1 MNRIL
6 AIIIL
11 VLCAFVVW
19 AGREAE
25 PAPVFK
31 IVPARTNGIYRV
43 TAYCPCSKC
52 CGKWSDGMT
61 ASGAPAKGKLIAAPK
76 DIPFGTWLY
85 IPSDNDKE
93 PAYGWAEVLDR
104 GGSIKGKRLD
114 VFFETHQEA
123 VNWGVKYLR
132 IEQ

>member
-1 MNRIL
+1 MKTFY
-6 AIIIL
+6 IICLMIATGMTASL
-11 VLCAFVVW
+11 ITRMIC
-19 AGREAE
+19 EK
-25 PAPVFK
+25 PPIFK

-76 DIPFGTWLY
+76 DIPFGTWLNV
-85 IPSDNDKE
+85 PG
-93 PAYGWAEVLDR
+93 YGWAEVKDR

-114 VFFETHQEA
+114 VFFESHQEA
-123 VNWGVKYLR
+123 MNWGVQYLEIR
-132 IEQ
+132 Q

>member
-1 MNRIL
+1 MKTFYVICLMIATGMTASLITRMIYEKPP
-6 AIIIL
+6 I
-11 VLCAFVVW
+11 V
-19 AGREAE
+19 
-25 PAPVFK
+25 K

-76 DIPFGTWLY
+76 DIPFGTWLNV
-85 IPSDNDKE
+85 PG
-93 PAYGWAEVLDR
+93 YGWAEVKDR

-114 VFFETHQEA
+114 VFFESHQEA
-123 VNWGVKYLR
+123 MNWGVQYLEIR
-132 IEQ
+132 Q